1 MKTENTKSTIDPTTP
16 DTIDAQRR
24 NITKLAFW
32 TPPVMMTL
40 MLSSRNSAASA
51 VPGVT
56 SEAAPASVPY
66 AATGSTFSGYN
77 N

>member
-51 VPGVT
+51 V